1 MSITHILVPATTT
14 EEEDRIM
21 KALTC
26 QDPHMR
32 VFHKRDLPYRM
43 HLVQS
48 ARIPNLML
56 DMDLSWRGVFKKDQ
70 YTGNGGHGWDNLHK
84 EMQAIFLGYG
94 PSFKRKTV
102 VRPFEN
108 VQLYNLVI

>member
-1 MSITHILVPATTT
+1 M
-14 EEEDRIM
+14 R

-32 VFHKRDLPYRM
+32 VFNKWDLPYRM
-43 HLVQS
+43 HSSQS

-56 DMDLSWRGVFKKDQ
+56 DMNLGWRDIFKENKF
-70 YTGNGGHGWDNLHK
+70 TGNGGHGWDNLYK

>member
-1 MSITHILVPATTT
+1 MTHILVPATTT

-32 VFHKRDLPYRM
+32 VFHKWDLPYRM